1 MTIFGSKKLHAFAGI
16 GEPSNFFK
24 LLDENNLEIQ
34 KKIEFPD
41 HYKFTKSDIKKMK
54 DEALKNNCELITTE
68 KDYFRIKD
76 YGLEKI
82 NFVKIKLEIYEK
94 EKFINQILS
103 CK

>member
-1 MTIFGSKKLHAFAGI
+1 MTIFGRKKLHAFAGI

-68 KDYFRIKD
+68 KDYFRIKH
-76 YGLEKI
+76 YGFKHIKFL
-82 NFVKIKLEIYEK
+82 KIKLEILEK
-94 EKFINQILS
+94 DKLINQILNYS
-103 CK
+103 